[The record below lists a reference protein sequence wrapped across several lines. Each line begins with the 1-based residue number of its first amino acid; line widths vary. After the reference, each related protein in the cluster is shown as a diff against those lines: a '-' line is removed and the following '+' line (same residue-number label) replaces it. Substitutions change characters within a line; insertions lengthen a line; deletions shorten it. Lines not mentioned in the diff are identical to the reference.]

1 MKKPTGKQVGSA
13 ALDALLLTLGVMA
26 YALGVVCFTAPND
39 VAPGGVTGLA
49 TAVNHPVSYTH
60 LPQGL

>member
-26 YALGVVCFTAPND
+26 YALGVVCFC
-39 VAPGGVTGLA
+39 LL
-49 TAVNHPVSYTH
+49 YTSRCV
-60 LPQGL
+60 